1 MRDVNASPEE
11 SEVCGLTS
19 VIDQEM
25 LKHADLLVAE
35 VRKRSMHVV
44 LESSTTLRVCCN
56 CPDLHSGRAPSF
68 QTRSESTLYL
78 CT

>member
-1 MRDVNASPEE
+1 EE

-19 VIDQEM
+19 GIDQEM

-35 VRKRSMHVV
+35 SPLLH
-44 LESSTTLRVCCN
+44 SGSCN

-68 QTRSESTLYL
+68 QTRITKQSALLFYST
-78 CT
+78 